1 VKQNAAAMIAL
12 ALSMGLSVEPKPRK
26 GTEPNPYRQNK
37 AERKRAKR
45 LARNL
50 RLEFKE
56 KP

>member
-1 VKQNAAAMIAL
+1 MKPNVSAMIAL
-12 ALSMGLSVEPKPRK
+12 ALSMGLSFEHPPRK

>member
-1 VKQNAAAMIAL
+1 MKQNAAAMIAL